1 MPKRRILLVEDD
13 ADTRRGVQLRLQA
26 WGYETLAAA
35 DSVAAL
41 AAVRSGRPDA
51 ILLDLGLPGG
61 DGLVVLERLR
71 AMGASASIPVIVL
84 TARDPGHSRQRAL
97 DLGATAFLQKPV
109 ENDVLQAA
117 LRDCLP
123 AEAAAAADPPRRP
136 KVLLIEDDGDTRLGL
151 GVRLRASGYEVATA
165 ADAATAT
172 MAVQREKPDVVLLDL
187 GLPGGDGM
195 TVLKRI
201 KSNPNLDR
209 TQVVVL
215 TARAGQ
221 AVREEA
227 LAAGAAAFLQKPADN
242 DELLGLLRSLCAS

>member
-1 MPKRRILLVEDD
+1 
-13 ADTRRGVQLRLQA
+13 
-26 WGYETLAAA
+26 
-35 DSVAAL
+35 
-41 AAVRSGRPDA
+41 
-51 ILLDLGLPGG
+51 
-61 DGLVVLERLR
+61 
-71 AMGASASIPVIVL
+71 
-84 TARDPGHSRQRAL
+84 
-97 DLGATAFLQKPV
+97 
-109 ENDVLQAA
+109 
-117 LRDCLP
+117 
-123 AEAAAAADPPRRP
+123 
-136 KVLLIEDDGDTRLGL
+136 
-151 GVRLRASGYEVATA
+151 
-165 ADAATAT
+165 
-172 MAVQREKPDVVLLDL
+172 VVLLDL